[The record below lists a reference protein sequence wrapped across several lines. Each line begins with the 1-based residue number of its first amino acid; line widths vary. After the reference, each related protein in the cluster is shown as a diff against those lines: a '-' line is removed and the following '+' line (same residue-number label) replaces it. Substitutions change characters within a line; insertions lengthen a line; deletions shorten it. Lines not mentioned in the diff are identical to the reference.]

1 MITVIGI
8 GPSPLSE
15 PAQARLAEAALL
27 VGSARQLAVAERA
40 APEPLGEW
48 RTFELGGDLSPALG
62 VIAASSGP
70 VVVLASGDPGFFGIV
85 RVLAEEFGR
94 RAIEVIPAVSAV
106 AVAFAKA
113 GLPWDDALVVSAHGR
128 DPGPAINACL
138 AHPKV
143 AVLTAPGF
151 GPAELAAVLRGQP
164 RRLLVAERLGEPD
177 ERVVEG
183 DPAEIAAGRWADPNV
198 VVVFDEA
205 AAVGVKGGAWP
216 SRRLP
221 TRWALPEEAFE
232 HREAAAPAGGPGG
245 STRGERPPWAGMVTK
260 SEVRAL
266 ALARLGP
273 GPGDLVWDVGAGSGS
288 VAVECARLGAAVLAV
303 DADQA
308 ARELVAANAARHRVA
323 LTVVA
328 GTAPGV
334 LEGLPDPDAV
344 FVGGSGRNLEG
355 VLKVAGGRARRAVVV
370 ALAGMERV
378 VPAGRLLAGC
388 GLEVETVLVQSARLR
403 GVGELH
409 RLVPTNPVF
418 LVSGARR

>member
-1 MITVIGI
+1 VITVIGV
-8 GPSPLSE
+8 GPSELPE
-15 PAQARLAEAALL
+15 AARARLAEAALV

-40 APEPLGEW
+40 APEPLGER

-94 RAIEVIPAVSAV
+94 RSLEVIPAVSAV
-106 AVAFAKA
+106 AAAFAKA

-151 GPAELAAVLRGQP
+151 GPAELAAVLRGHP

-183 DPAEIAAGRWADPNV
+183 GPAEIAAGRWADPNV

-205 AAVGVKGGAWP
+205 AAVGRKGRAWP
-216 SRRLP
+216 ARRLP

-232 HREAAAPAGGPGG
+232 HRQAAAD
-245 STRGERPPWAGMVTK
+245 ERPWAGMVTK
-260 SEVRAL
+260 AEVRAL

-288 VAVECARLGAAVLAV
+288 VAVECARLGAAVIAV
-303 DADQA
+303 DAEEA
-308 ARELVAANAARHRVA
+308 ARELVAANAAHHRVA
-323 LTVVA
+323 VTVVA

-344 FVGGSGRNLEG
+344 FVGGSGRDLEG
-355 VLKVAGGRARRAVVV
+355 VLKVVASRARRAVVV

-378 VPAGRLLAGC
+378 VPAGRLLADG
-388 GLEVETVLVQSARLR
+388 GLQVETVLLQAARLR

-418 LVSGARR
+418 LVSGMRR

>member
-1 MITVIGI
+1 MITVIGV
-8 GPSPLSE
+8 GLSPLPE
-15 PAQARLAEAALL
+15 QARDRLAEAALV
-27 VGSARQLAVAERA
+27 VGSARQLAVAERTVPRSQDG
-40 APEPLGEW
+40 PE
-48 RTFELGGDLSPALG
+48 RRSFELGGDLGPALN

-85 RVLAEEFGR
+85 RTLAEQFGR
-94 RAIEVIPAVSAV
+94 RRLEVIPGVSAV
-106 AVAFAKA
+106 ATAFAKA

-151 GPAELAAVLRGQP
+151 GPAELAAVLRGHP

-183 DPAEIAAGRWADPNV
+183 DPAEIAGRRWADPNV

-205 AAVGVKGGAWP
+205 AAVGDKGRAWP
-216 SRRLP
+216 ARRTP
-221 TRWALPEEAFE
+221 TRWALPEEAFG
-232 HREAAAPAGGPGG
+232 HRAATSTADEPA
-245 STRGERPPWAGMVTK
+245 PWAGMVTK
-260 SEVRAL
+260 AEVRAL

-273 GPGDLVWDVGAGSGS
+273 GPGDLVWDIGAGSGS
-288 VAVECARLGAAVLAV
+288 VAVECARLGAAVIAV
-303 DADQA
+303 ERDPA
-308 ARELVAANAARHRVA
+308 ARDLVVANAKRHRVTVA
-323 LTVVA
+323 VVA

-334 LEGLPDPDAV
+334 LEALPDPDVV
-344 FVGGSGRNLEG
+344 FVGGSGGDLESM
-355 VLKVAGGRARRAVVV
+355 LKLVAGRARRAVVV

-378 VPAGRLLAGC
+378 VPAGRVLAGG
-388 GLEVETVLVQSARLR
+388 GLAVDTVLVQTARLR
-403 GVGELH
+403 GLGELH

-418 LVSGARR
+418 LVSGVRS

>member
-1 MITVIGI
+1 VITVIGV
-8 GPSPLSE
+8 GPSPLPE
-15 PAQARLAEAALL
+15 PARDRLAKAALV
-27 VGSARQLAVAERA
+27 VGSARQLALAERA
-40 APEPLGEW
+40 VPQPPDGP
-48 RTFELGGDLSPALG
+48 RRRSFQLGGDLGPALN

-85 RVLAEEFGR
+85 RTLAEEFGR
-94 RAIEVIPAVSAV
+94 RRLEVIPGVSAV
-106 AVAFAKA
+106 AAAFAKA

-151 GPAELAAVLRGQP
+151 GPAELAAVLRGHP

-183 DPAEIAAGRWADPNV
+183 DPAAIAGRHWADPNV

-205 AAVGVKGGAWP
+205 AAVGRKGRAWP
-216 SRRLP
+216 ARRTP
-221 TRWALPEEAFE
+221 THWALPEEAFE
-232 HREAAAPAGGPGG
+232 HRPAASATGEPA
-245 STRGERPPWAGMVTK
+245 PWAGMVTK
-260 SEVRAL
+260 AEVRAL

-288 VAVECARLGAAVLAV
+288 VAVECARLGAAVIAV
-303 DADQA
+303 DRDHA
-308 ARELVAANAARHRVA
+308 ARELVAANARRHRVTVA
-323 LTVVA
+323 VVA

-334 LEGLPDPDAV
+334 LESLPDPDAV
-344 FVGGSGRNLEG
+344 FVGGTGGDLES
-355 VLKVAGGRARRAVVV
+355 VLKLVAGRARRAVVV
-370 ALAGMERV
+370 ALAGVERV
-378 VPAGRLLAGC
+378 VPVARLLSGG
-388 GLEVETVLVQSARLR
+388 GLQVETVLVQAARLR
-403 GVGELH
+403 GLGELH

-418 LVSGARR
+418 LVTGVRS